1 MRLPVYL
8 DNMATT
14 PVDPR
19 VTKKML
25 GFLEASGH
33 FGNPASTTHSYGWQA
48 SESVEMA
55 RAQVAS
61 CIGANTEEIIW
72 TSGAT
77 EANNLAIIGA
87 ARFYSRK
94 GKHIVTAKTEHK
106 AVLDPCRALTKE
118 GFEITYLE
126 PDAQGIIH
134 PEILENAIRKDT
146 ILVSLM
152 HVNNEIGLVRDIAS
166 FSAVTRPRGVLL
178 HTDAAQSIGKVKVD
192 VNKMDVDLLSLSAH
206 KVYGPKGIG
215 ALYIRRE
222 PRVHVEPLIYGGG
235 HEKGLRSGT
244 LPTHLIAGMA
254 EAFMIADAEFDE
266 ETHRIQLLRD
276 QLWNGIA
283 QIENVHLHGDRSNRV
298 ANNLNIGFDYVDGE
312 ALLMALQDIA
322 VSTGSACTSAS
333 LEPSHVLLAMGVP
346 TLLAHASMR
355 LSLGRF
361 TTAQEIEFAIDVIQ
375 KGVARL
381 RNLSPLWEERKHD

>member
-19 VTKKML
+19 VTKKMM

-94 GKHIVTAKTEHK
+94 GKHIITAKTEHK

-126 PDAQGIIH
+126 PDAHGIIH
-134 PEILENAIRKDT
+134 PEKLEKAIRKDT

-152 HVNNEIGLVRDIAS
+152 HVNNEIGLVQDIVNYA
-166 FSAVTRPRGVLL
+166 AITRPHGILL
-178 HTDAAQSIGKVKVD
+178 HTDAAQSFGKVKVD
-192 VNKMDVDLLSLSAH
+192 VNELDVDFLSLSAH

-244 LPTHLIAGMA
+244 LPTHLIVGMA
-254 EAFMIADAEFDE
+254 EAFMIAHAEFVDE
-266 ETHRIQLLRD
+266 TPRIKLLRD
-276 QLWNGIA
+276 QLWDGIS
-283 QIENVHLHGDRSNRV
+283 QIENIHLHGDQSNRV

-346 TLLAHASMR
+346 SLLAHASMR
-355 LSLGRF
+355 LSVGRF

-381 RNLSPLWEERKHD
+381 RNISPLWEERKYD